1 MGRENEERKEQKQQQ
16 KICDYLQKFSKQQE
30 VQVQEEEEEEG
41 TSLHLE
47 ETVLNS

>member
-30 VQVQEEEEEEG
+30 VQVQEEEG

>member
-30 VQVQEEEEEEG
+30 LQVQEEEEG